1 MTPQPCPKGGFFLRH
16 LPQREERC
24 GGWWRLGPVAL
35 RARLAPDVLQGACE
49 LLGSDEKNPMVHCFF
64 LGAHWFIVFFCF
76 LVLLRAIEKGSL
88 LIIGM
93 TINKSVESVRN

>member
-49 LLGSDEKNPMVHCFF
+49 LLGSDEKNPVVHCFF
-64 LGAHWFIVFFCF
+64 LGAIGSLCVFF

-88 LIIGM
+88 LVIGM
-93 TINKSVESVRN
+93 AINKSVETVCD

>member
-1 MTPQPCPKGGFFLRH
+1 MTPQPRPKGGFFLRH

-49 LLGSDEKNPMVHCFF
+49 LLGSDEKNPVVHCFF
-64 LGAHWFIVFFCF
+64 LGAHWFIVFFFCF
-76 LVLLRAIEKGSL
+76 LVLLRAIEKGS
-88 LIIGM
+88 
-93 TINKSVESVRN
+93 